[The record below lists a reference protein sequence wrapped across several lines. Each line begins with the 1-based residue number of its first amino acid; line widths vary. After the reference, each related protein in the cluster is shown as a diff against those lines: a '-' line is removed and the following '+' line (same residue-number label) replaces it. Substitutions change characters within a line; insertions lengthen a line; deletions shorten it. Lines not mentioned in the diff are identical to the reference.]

1 MIRISQIKLPAEHT
15 KVQLEQK
22 IKKAV
27 HHATLKNYQ
36 IFKRSLDARKKD
48 QISYVYT
55 IDAEVEKESEFLK
68 RNKNPRIT
76 KAERKE
82 YRIPK
87 CR

>member
-48 QISYVYT
+48 QLFAYDLT
-55 IDAEVEKESEFLK
+55 FK
-68 RNKNPRIT
+68 RKT
-76 KAERKE
+76 DRKSVV
-82 YRIPK
+82 
-87 CR
+87 